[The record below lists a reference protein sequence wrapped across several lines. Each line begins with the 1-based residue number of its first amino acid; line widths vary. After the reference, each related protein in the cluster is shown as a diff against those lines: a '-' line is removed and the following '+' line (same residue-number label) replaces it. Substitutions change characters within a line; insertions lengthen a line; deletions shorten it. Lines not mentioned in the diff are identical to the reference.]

1 MITFQFGGQDIFSS
15 IVWFILLM
23 VFFMFYPRL
32 MIGQIMYKLDR
43 TVTKL
48 ETMSEESKKFLLKE
62 MGVKQTKEL
71 KESVNRFYEFFSIS
85 PVDLDPSGIVKKL
98 DHMVREQKDRF
109 DYFVNQVLPKASSDK
124 KANIEMG
131 FAGGISLYFVAKVVR
146 HYVELVKKTKNV
158 QIAML
163 IQMQLPMIEKI
174 AESLEAGTKSLARGE
189 PIGDSI
195 GPLVAADLIGK
206 NKVTEIEEDVVMAK
220 VSYDKRNIFV
230 LKSKGPGGRLGYPG
244 VAVRKVAEKNKI
256 TRFITVDAAA
266 KMEGEKTGSMA
277 EGTGVAMGG
286 IGVEK
291 SYIEEAAISN
301 NTPIDSIIVK
311 MSQEEAIMPMPK
323 AVKDALPQVREAIKR
338 SVARTKPGDNLLLLG
353 VGNTS
358 GVGDSGEWVG
368 KVSKWVDA
376 YHKKKQAEKNQKK
389 SFFSFGKKKE
399 NTESS

>member
-1 MITFQFGGQDIFSS
+1 MILFQFGGQDIFSS
-15 IVWFILLM
+15 LISFILLI

-43 TVTKL
+43 TVTRL
-48 ETMSEESKKFLLKE
+48 EGMSEKSKKFLIKE

-71 KESVNRFYEFFSIS
+71 KESVDRFYEFFSIS
-85 PVDLDPSGIVKKL
+85 PVSLDTVGIIKKL

-109 DYFVNQVLPKASSDK
+109 DYFVNQTLPKASSDK

-146 HYVELVKKTKNV
+146 HYVETVKKTKNF

-174 AESLEAGTKSLARGE
+174 AESLEVGTKSLAKGE
-189 PIGDSI
+189 PIGDSL

-206 NKVTEIEEDVVMAK
+206 NKVTEIEEDIVMAK

-230 LKSKGPGGRLGYPG
+230 IKSKGPGGRLGYPG
-244 VAVRKVAEKNKI
+244 LAVKKIAAKNKI

-266 KMEGEKTGSMA
+266 KMEGEKTGSVA

-291 SYIEEAAISN
+291 SYIEDVAIAN
-301 NTPIDSIIVK
+301 NIPIDSIIVK

-323 AVKDALPQVREAIKR
+323 NVKNALPKVRESIKR
-338 SVARTKPGDNLLLLG
+338 SVARTKPGDNLLLVG

-358 GVGDSGEWVG
+358 GVGDSGAWVE

-376 YHKKKQAEKNQKK
+376 HHKKKAEEKEKNR
-389 SFFSFGKKKE
+389 SWFSFGKKKQPEE
-399 NTESS
+399 N

>member
-1 MITFQFGGQDIFSS
+1 MILFQFGGQDIFSS
-15 IVWFILLM
+15 LISFILLI

-32 MIGQIMYKLDR
+32 MLGQIMYKLER

-48 ETMSEESKKFLLKE
+48 EGMSEKSKKFLIKE

-71 KESVNRFYEFFSIS
+71 KESVDRFYEFFSIS
-85 PVDLDPSGIVKKL
+85 PVGLDPAGIIKKL

-109 DYFVNQVLPKASSDK
+109 DYFVNQSLPKANSDK
-124 KANIEMG
+124 KANVEMG

-146 HYVELVKKTKNV
+146 HYVETVKKTKNF

-174 AESLEAGTKSLARGE
+174 AESLEVGTKSLAKGE
-189 PIGDSI
+189 PIGDSL

-206 NKVTEIEEDVVMAK
+206 NKVTEIEEDIVMAK

-230 LKSKGPGGRLGYPG
+230 IKSKGPGGRLGYPG
-244 VAVRKVAEKNKI
+244 LAVKKIAAKNKI

-266 KMEGEKTGSMA
+266 KMEGEKTGSVA

-291 SYIEEAAISN
+291 SYIEDVAIAN
-301 NTPIDSIIVK
+301 NIPIDSIIVK

-323 AVKDALPQVREAIKR
+323 QVKDALPKVRESIKR
-338 SVARTKPGDNLLLLG
+338 SVARTKPGDNILLVG

-358 GVGDSGEWVG
+358 GVGDSGAWVE

-376 YHKKKQAEKNQKK
+376 HHKKKQA
-389 SFFSFGKKKE
+389 
-399 NTESS
+399 

>member
-1 MITFQFGGQDIFSS
+1 MILFQFGGQDIFSS
-15 IVWFILLM
+15 LISFILLI

-43 TVTKL
+43 TVTRL
-48 ETMSEESKKFLLKE
+48 EGMSEKSKKFLIKE

-71 KESVNRFYEFFSIS
+71 KESVDRFYEFFSIS
-85 PVDLDPSGIVKKL
+85 PVSLDTVGIIKKL

-109 DYFVNQVLPKASSDK
+109 DYFVNQTLPKASSDK

-146 HYVELVKKTKNV
+146 HYVETVKKTKNF

-174 AESLEAGTKSLARGE
+174 AESLEVGTKSLAKGE
-189 PIGDSI
+189 PIGDSL

-206 NKVTEIEEDVVMAK
+206 NKVTEIEEDIVMAK

-230 LKSKGPGGRLGYPG
+230 IKSKGPGGRLGYPG
-244 VAVRKVAEKNKI
+244 LAVKKIAAKNKI

-266 KMEGEKTGSMA
+266 KMEGEKTGSVA

-291 SYIEEAAISN
+291 SYIEDVAIAN
-301 NTPIDSIIVK
+301 NIPIDSIIVK

-323 AVKDALPQVREAIKR
+323 NVKNALPKVRESIKR
-338 SVARTKPGDNLLLLG
+338 SVARTKPGDNLLLVG

-358 GVGDSGEWVG
+358 GVGDSGAWVE

-376 YHKKKQAEKNQKK
+376 HHKKKQAEKEKNK
-389 SFFSFGKKKE
+389 SWFSFGKSSPKNEE
-399 NTESS
+399 N